1 MSRAYVC
8 IISLSPVLLVN
19 DIHSEISQITE
30 DQLDLLP
37 LNVFGFDIRRKVF
50 INQMIIRSS
59 PHAHHRHIRI
69 GRYLTFVTLRRSISI
84 KMLGTILSLI
94 KQQRLE
100 HLPSGSEF
108 LTNM

>member
-8 IISLSPVLLVN
+8 IISLSPGPLVN

-50 INQMIIRSS
+50 INQMIIQSS
-59 PHAHHRHIRI
+59 PHAHHHHIRL
-69 GRYLTFVTLRRSISI
+69 GRYLMFVALRRSISI

-100 HLPSGSEF
+100 HLPPGSEF